1 MKAVVLTGAVM
12 THPRRLA
19 AAEEIAA
26 LDDQGRIQV
35 ITDPDP
41 SGPPTA
47 LRTAN
52 PSWSCVGEAA
62 THHIV
67 FQDDVILAEGFF
79 PYVEQTA
86 AAFPGEA
93 VAFYEGW
100 EGRNSGVVRLGA
112 LTGARWAYAV
122 DEHVPSLALML
133 PAEVARGYTQFAAE
147 HGDGWPYD
155 VVVQRYLKT
164 LKIPVRLAVPSTV
177 DHDDVPSLAGNSK
190 HGWRRATYFTDRAGE
205 VGDAVASSFPV
216 VPFFQY
222 GESKCAVRYGEHW
235 EYLDTETYLHRI
247 RLTEP
252 CDIGFAEA
260 GQPELPAESRRHVW
274 LTAFATG
281 IVCADLAADTV
292 NPGVVSAVM
301 DSLGPGGLCEDYTGA
316 ELLAMIPQLRELAL
330 EAFES
335 GIAARQAAGPAH
347 LPLTAAPGAVS
358 DPVVVTGD
366 NPTFGRQLARLLAD
380 ADCGATYADELD
392 AYQGQTPR
400 ALIHVGDPSSK
411 TSTVAQIL
419 AHAEKLG
426 VQRVLH
432 LSSAAVYR
440 SAEAVAGTEES
451 LPVRPL
457 DEEAAAWWDE
467 EQAFLR
473 WGDETAASVQIVR
486 LAEQVGAQAPLQGV
500 LATWMLQAWTRR
512 SMVLVEGRAHQI
524 VDHRDIAGAL
534 AALLEGPARSPI
546 YNVAS
551 AYYEE
556 AELAQLA
563 AETARRTPW
572 EQRSHDGAVSR
583 PRMTTALITA
593 ETGWQP
599 SAPVRNGARALAQWL
614 ACDIHDP
621 EPAAPRQSA
630 DA

>member
-12 THPRRLA
+12 THPRRFA
-19 AAEEIAA
+19 AAQEIAA
-26 LDDQGRIQV
+26 LDARGRIQV

-52 PSWSCVGEAA
+52 PSWSCVGEEA

-79 PYVEQTA
+79 PHVEQAA

-112 LTGARWAYAV
+112 LTGAHWAHAI

-133 PAEVARGYTQFAAE
+133 PAEAARGYARFAAE

-155 VVVQRYLKT
+155 VLVQRYLKT
-164 LKIPVRLAVPSTV
+164 LRIPVRLAVPSIV

-205 VGDAVASSFPV
+205 VTDTVAPAFPV

-222 GESKCAVRYGEHW
+222 GEAKCGVRYAERW
-235 EYLDTETYLHRI
+235 EFLDTETYLRRI
-247 RLTEP
+247 HMAEA
-252 CDIGFAEA
+252 CDSGFAEA
-260 GQPELPAESRRHVW
+260 GQPELPAEARRHVW

-281 IVCADLAADTV
+281 VVCEDLAAGPVD
-292 NPGVVSAVM
+292 PGVASAVM

-316 ELLAMIPQLRELAL
+316 ELIDLIPGLRALAL
-330 EAFES
+330 EAFDA
-335 GIAARQAAGPAH
+335 GRAARAAGGDH
-347 LPLTAAPGAVS
+347 RLPLTAEAGPMT
-358 DPVVVTGD
+358 DPVVVTGGD
-366 NPTFGRQLARLLAD
+366 RAFGARLARLLGD
-380 ADCGATYADELD
+380 EGHGATYVGELGT
-392 AYQGQTPR
+392 YEGQTPR
-400 ALIHVGDPSSK
+400 ALIHLGDRNRG
-411 TSTVAQIL
+411 TRTTETL

-426 VQRVLH
+426 IQRVVH
-432 LSSAAVYR
+432 LGSAAVYR
-440 SAEAVAGTEES
+440 GAAADRGTEDA
-451 LPVRPL
+451 LHARPL

-467 EQAFLR
+467 EQALLR
-473 WGDETAASVQIVR
+473 WGAETATSVQIVR
-486 LAEQVGAQAPLQGV
+486 LAEQVGPHAPLEGV
-500 LATWMLQAWTRR
+500 MATWMLQAWTRR
-512 SMVLVEGRAHQI
+512 PMVLVEGRDHQI
-524 VDHRDIAGAL
+524 VDHRDTAGAL
-534 AALLEGPARSPI
+534 AAILAGPARSPV

-551 AYYEE
+551 AHFEE
-556 AELAQLA
+556 TELAELV

-572 EQRSHDGAVSR
+572 EQSPADPTQSR

-593 ETGWQP
+593 ETGWRP
-599 SAPVRNGARALAQWL
+599 SASLHSGARALAQWL

-621 EPAAPRQSA
+621 DTVAPHRSS